1 MSGTTFYAATKAA
14 VSVMTRRFAMDLGPH
29 GVTVN
34 AVAPGFILTDM
45 ARDGKNSDDIPVAP
59 PKRAGDEGGAGNL
72 RGEPQ
77 PFTASLD
84 QGNPCVREHLRQPA
98 GNDATSSTRPDDNVI
113 SARRGRTV
121 SRSQPALR
129 RRDLEAD
136 MVVRP
141 APSGQSE
148 FDTAHLGN
156 HLGLPMGP
164 RQTTAIVIEQSGS

>member
-1 MSGTTFYAATKAA
+1 MTAVLRPLVVFERVAAQIQHAVDAA
-14 VSVMTRRFAMDLGPH
+14 RTAEDTALKPRQPASLQRRHRF
-29 GVTVN
+29 
-34 AVAPGFILTDM
+34 GFE
-45 ARDGKNSDDIPVAP
+45 IPVAP
-59 PKRAGDEGGAGNL
+59 PKRAGDEGGARNL

-113 SARRGRTV
+113 SAQPGRTV

-141 APSGQSE
+141 APPGPE
-148 FDTAHLGN
+148 FDTAYLGN
-156 HLGLPMGP
+156 HL
-164 RQTTAIVIEQSGS
+164 